1 MKEKKTTLELVMT
14 NHFNELTTRVVS
26 INLEELDDVLRD
38 TMNTRRYKQI
48 KVTYVD
54 WVKNDA
60 LLQKLTD
67 QAQD

>member
-26 INLEELDDVLRD
+26 IKLEDLDDVLRD

-48 KVTYVD
+48 KVTP
-54 WVKNDA
+54 K
-60 LLQKLTD
+60 K
-67 QAQD
+67 